1 MGGRASASLR
11 PTVDARGERMGVEFL
26 DEIVTGLEGEGL
38 TGTVAEGAEAGE
50 GEGEERVRVREGNR
64 NRCRGDGH
72 LLPFWFFPSE
82 ISFIN
87 LAESDSKP
95 SCTKNK
101 SKQK

>member
-50 GEGEERVRVREGNR
+50 GEGEENMRVRERNR
-64 NRCRGDGH
+64 NRCRGAGEGH
-72 LLPFWFFPSE
+72 LLPSWFFPSK

-87 LAESDSKP
+87 LAESD
-95 SCTKNK
+95 
-101 SKQK
+101 

>member
-50 GEGEERVRVREGNR
+50 GEGEERMRERERNR
-64 NRCRGDGH
+64 NRCRGAGDGH
-72 LLPFWFFPSE
+72 LLLFWFFPSE

-101 SKQK
+101 SK